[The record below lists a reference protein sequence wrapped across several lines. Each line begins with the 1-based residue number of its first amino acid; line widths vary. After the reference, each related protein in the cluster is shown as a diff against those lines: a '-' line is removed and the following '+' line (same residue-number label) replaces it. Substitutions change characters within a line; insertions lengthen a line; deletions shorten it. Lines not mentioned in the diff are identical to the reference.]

1 MAHPMGESKPG
12 CLRVVFDRRGC
23 FPGLKLEFHGSKITS
38 DAGLLAYRE
47 LDDALGLT
55 EMAEGVFQDSRTGKN
70 GWHGMTGQFRQ
81 SVFGRLG
88 GYDDVNDADRL
99 GRDPAMRWIVGGKA
113 IERQAASTSQMGR
126 FETELLAT
134 DENVE
139 ALVDMN
145 GVWIDKVH
153 DRHPPKMIILDM
165 DSSVSPT
172 HGEQEGTAYNGHFG
186 CTCYHPLC
194 GCAGQRCRPRICPLI
209 CVRPTW
215 GAQSTGAGTG
225 WWHHYLPF
233 HGVIGKGLRHSRCTA
248 RARTDRLAARR
259 VQAVAGSAGARAPA
273 SDRQQLAL
281 FLFNQF
287 GDLERCSLRPG
298 NVHSADGWR
307 NVLEPVVMRYKERK
321 VRLYFRGD
329 AAFASP
335 EIYEYL
341 EAEGLLYVIR
351 LKANAI
357 LQRNIAHLL
366 TRPVGRPPDHVRR
379 FHASFSYQAGSW
391 NKKRRV
397 VAKVEWRPGELVPR
411 VGFIVTNL
419 SRPTKRVVAFYNHRG
434 TAEQHIKEGKNA
446 KNAINW
452 TRLSC
457 RKFRNNAVRLQLHAL
472 AYNLGNFMRTL
483 ALPKEVEHWSM
494 TTLRDKL
501 VKIGAKVVRHGRYVT
516 FQLAEVAVPRDLFR
530 KILSLIDDL
539 RRRPAPA

>member
-1 MAHPMGESKPG
+1 MLGFWTAAW
-12 CLRVVFDRRGC
+12 
-23 FPGLKLEFHGSKITS
+23 KIAPRDNFIGWT
-38 DAGLLAYRE
+38 RKKCE
-47 LDDALGLT
+47 L
-55 EMAEGVFQDSRTGKN
+55 
-70 GWHGMTGQFRQ
+70 
-81 SVFGRLG
+81 
-88 GYDDVNDADRL
+88 
-99 GRDPAMRWIVGGKA
+99 
-113 IERQAASTSQMGR
+113 
-126 FETELLAT
+126 
-134 DENVE
+134 
-139 ALVDMN
+139 
-145 GVWIDKVH
+145 
-153 DRHPPKMIILDM
+153 
-165 DSSVSPT
+165 
-172 HGEQEGTAYNGHFG
+172 
-186 CTCYHPLC
+186 
-194 GCAGQRCRPRICPLI
+194 
-209 CVRPTW
+209 
-215 GAQSTGAGTG
+215 
-225 WWHHYLPF
+225 YLPF
-233 HGVIGKGLRHSRCTA
+233 VVDNPR
-248 RARTDRLAARR
+248 
-259 VQAVAGSAGARAPA
+259 
-273 SDRQQLAL
+273 
-281 FLFNQF
+281 FLILHLDQYPQ
-287 GDLERCSLRPG
+287 PG
-298 NVHSADGWR
+298 
-307 NVLEPVVMRYKERK
+307 
-321 VRLYFRGD
+321 
-329 AAFASP
+329 FAHPGPRS
-335 EIYEYL
+335 
-341 EAEGLLYVIR
+341 AEGLLYVIR

-397 VAKVEWRPGELVPR
+397 VAKVEWHPGELVPR

-434 TAEQHIKEGKNA
+434 TAEQHIKEG

>member
-1 MAHPMGESKPG
+1 MGHPMGESKRDS
-12 CLRVVFDRRGC
+12 LRVDFDRR
-23 FPGLKLEFHGSKITS
+23 LKLEFHGSKITS

-70 GWHGMTGQFRQ
+70 GWHGKTGQFRQ

-186 CTCYHPLC
+186 CTCYHPL
-194 GCAGQRCRPRICPLI
+194 
-209 CVRPTW
+209 
-215 GAQSTGAGTG
+215 
-225 WWHHYLPF
+225 
-233 HGVIGKGLRHSRCTA
+233 
-248 RARTDRLAARR
+248 
-259 VQAVAGSAGARAPA
+259 
-273 SDRQQLAL
+273 

-341 EAEGLLYVIR
+341 EAEGLLYASSASKRTRFSSGTLPICLRDLSVARPTMFAVSTPASAIR
-351 LKANAI
+351 PD
-357 LQRNIAHLL
+357 RG
-366 TRPVGRPPDHVRR
+366 TRSAV
-379 FHASFSYQAGSW
+379 SW
-391 NKKRRV
+391 PIQ
-397 VAKVEWRPGELVPR
+397 WSGTPCELVPR

-446 KNAINW
+446 INW
-452 TRLSC
+452 TRRSC
-457 RKFRNNAVRLQLHAL
+457 RKFRNNAVRLQA
-472 AYNLGNFMRTL
+472 
-483 ALPKEVEHWSM
+483 S
-494 TTLRDKL
+494 
-501 VKIGAKVVRHGRYVT
+501 
-516 FQLAEVAVPRDLFR
+516 
-530 KILSLIDDL
+530 
-539 RRRPAPA
+539 RPGLQSWATS